1 MIRKTIITILSA
13 MGILA
18 LNQFAGIFDEE
29 VVMFLFGFT
38 CFFIIYMWGTM

>member
-1 MIRKTIITILSA
+1 MIRKTIVTLLSA

-18 LNQFAGIFDEE
+18 LNVFTGIFDEE
-29 VVMFLFGFT
+29 VVMLLFGFT